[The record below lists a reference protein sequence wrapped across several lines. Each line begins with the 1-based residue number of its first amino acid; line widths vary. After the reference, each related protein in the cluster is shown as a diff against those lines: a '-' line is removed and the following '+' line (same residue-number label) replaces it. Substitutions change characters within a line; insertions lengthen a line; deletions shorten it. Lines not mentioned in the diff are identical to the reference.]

1 MRRLR
6 QLNGVYTLSRST
18 ITLESYI
25 LSLVQIYGLLF
36 EKCTV
41 SDIDALRNLSIIT
54 STQTFAPFN
63 SKDNMALYL
72 DSAFNKR
79 KLLSELNNANS
90 EFYLM
95 FFKNILCG
103 CLKIIFP
110 PAQTDFNDARSAEI
124 ERLYI
129 TKEFYCKGLGKYML
143 DYASDLARL
152 H

>member
-1 MRRLR
+1 MDCYLK
-6 QLNGVYTLSRST
+6 
-18 ITLESYI
+18 
-25 LSLVQIYGLLF
+25 
-36 EKCTV
+36 KCTV

-54 STQTFAPFN
+54 YTQTFAPFN

-72 DSAFNKR
+72 DSTFNKR
-79 KLLSELNNANS
+79 KLLTELNNANS

-124 ERLYI
+124 VRLYI

>member
-1 MRRLR
+1 MK
-6 QLNGVYTLSRST
+6 
-18 ITLESYI
+18 
-25 LSLVQIYGLLF
+25 
-36 EKCTV
+36 KCTV

-54 STQTFAPFN
+54 YTQTFAPFN

-110 PAQTDFNDARSAEI
+110 PAI

-129 TKEFYCKGLGKYML
+129 TKEFYCKGLDKYML